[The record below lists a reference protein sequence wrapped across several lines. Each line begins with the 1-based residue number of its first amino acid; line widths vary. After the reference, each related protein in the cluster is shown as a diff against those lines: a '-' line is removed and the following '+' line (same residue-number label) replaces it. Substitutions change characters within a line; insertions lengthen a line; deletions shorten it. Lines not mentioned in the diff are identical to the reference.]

1 MKADCRKNAIC
12 GVYPFYMSRLTPP
25 LEAIEA
31 FVAVARAGG
40 IRAAAGD
47 LALSPSGASRR
58 IATLEAFLGATLFER
73 SDQGL
78 RLTEAGRRYLD
89 AVEPAVAAIRRA
101 TSAIEDEPDRIVLAT
116 SHSLAERW
124 IMPRLAAL
132 RATES
137 IEVDLLPTR
146 DPDVLRSGE
155 AHLAI
160 WGSMDARDLTSETFG
175 EVTARPVMAP
185 RLFDGRTPP
194 SSEAALRDYPLLAP
208 RDPSGIWRRWF
219 AAAGI
224 AADAPRIAEYA
235 TMALVYEAASAG
247 LGVALAVPMLCEPQL
262 RAGTLVPCGEAMPV
276 GEAYRLYRAG
286 RRGARSQSET
296 RLVQW
301 LRREARTSFDL
312 FPAAA

>member
-1 MKADCRKNAIC
+1 
-12 GVYPFYMSRLTPP
+12 MSRLTPP

-31 FVAVARAGG
+31 FVAVARTGG
-40 IRAAAGD
+40 LRAAAGD

-58 IATLEAFLGATLFER
+58 IATLESFLGAVLFER

-78 RLTEAGRRYLD
+78 RLTEAGRRYLE

-101 TSAIEDEPDRIVLAT
+101 TSAVDDEPDRIVLAT

-132 RATES
+132 RAAETVELT
-137 IEVDLLPTR
+137 LLPTR
-146 DPDVLRSGE
+146 DPNVLRSGE
-155 AHLAI
+155 AQIAV
-160 WGSMDARDLTSETFG
+160 WGSLDAHDLTSETIADVAG
-175 EVTARPVMAP
+175 RPVMAP

-194 SSEAALRDYPLLAP
+194 ETEAALLGYPLLAP
-208 RDPSGIWRRWF
+208 RDPGGIWRRWF

-224 AADAPRIAEYA
+224 TAQAPHITEYA

-262 RAGTLVPCGEAMPV
+262 RSGALVPCGRTMPV

-286 RRGARSQSET
+286 RRGARSPSET
-296 RLVQW
+296 RLVHW
-301 LRREARTSFDL
+301 LRREARASFDL
-312 FPAAA
+312 FASAA

>member
-1 MKADCRKNAIC
+1 
-12 GVYPFYMSRLTPP
+12 MSRLTPP

-40 IRAAAGD
+40 LRAASSG

-78 RLTEAGRRYLD
+78 RMTEAGRRYLD

-101 TSAIEDEPDRIVLAT
+101 TSAVEDEPNRIMLAT

-132 RATES
+132 RTSEA

-155 AHLAI
+155 AHLAL
-160 WGSMDARDLTSETFG
+160 WGSLDARDLTSETIG
-175 EVTARPVMAP
+175 EVSARPVMAP
-185 RLFDGRTPP
+185 HLFDGGRPP
-194 SSEAALRDYPLLAP
+194 TNEAALRDYPLLAP
-208 RDPSGIWRRWF
+208 REPSGIWRRWF

-224 AADAPRIAEYA
+224 VGDAPRVAEYA

-262 RAGTLVPCGEAMPV
+262 RAGTLVPCGRAMPV
-276 GEAYRLYRAG
+276 GEAYRIYRAG
-286 RRGARSQSET
+286 RRGARSPTET
-296 RLVQW
+296 RLVHW
-301 LRREARTSFDL
+301 LRREARASFDL
-312 FPAAA
+312 FASAA